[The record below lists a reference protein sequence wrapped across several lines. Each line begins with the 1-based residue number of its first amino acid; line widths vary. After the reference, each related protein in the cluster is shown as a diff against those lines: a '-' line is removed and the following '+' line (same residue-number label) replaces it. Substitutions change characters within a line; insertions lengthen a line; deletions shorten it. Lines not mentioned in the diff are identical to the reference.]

1 MARSPISVPNQAV
14 RFTVRGLL
22 GILAPSKQYWIFRAA
37 ENDPGDRLLMEAF
50 MLPERVLFDSS
61 DF

>member
-1 MARSPISVPNQAV
+1 MARSPISVPKLAV

-37 ENDPGDRLLMEAF
+37 ENDPGDRLRVEAF
-50 MLPERVLFDSS
+50 MPPERALFGSS